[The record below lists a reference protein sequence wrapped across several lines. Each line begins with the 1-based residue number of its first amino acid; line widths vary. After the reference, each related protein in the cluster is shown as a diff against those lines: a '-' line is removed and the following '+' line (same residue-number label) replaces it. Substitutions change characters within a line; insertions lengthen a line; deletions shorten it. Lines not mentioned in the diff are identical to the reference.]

1 METDQ
6 SCLVVVSTMKFDLTE
21 FASFVYMSET
31 VMNTLGTFW
40 TSQVT
45 RIASVSVESAFEL
58 S

>member
-6 SCLVVVSTMKFDLTE
+6 SCLAVSTMKFDLME

-31 VMNTLGTFW
+31 VMNTFGTFW

-45 RIASVSVESAFEL
+45 RMASVSVESAFEV